1 MLHFIQK
8 LPRLVISISY
18 DQTQDELQSI
28 THFQILIYNFFD
40 GKDNFNKVTLKQ
52 LQDAPFSVYNREK
65 NTALTEIFSI
75 ELKFTVDCLKFWFS
89 KNHEVLELDVDY
101 KQEFKDNNVLTA
113 ETLSCICSF
122 PINSRAK
129 NGWADH
135 AFKAE

>member
-40 GKDNFNKVTLKQ
+40 GKDNFNKLTLKQ

-89 KNHEVLELDVDY
+89 KSHIALELDVDY
-101 KQEFKDNNVLTA
+101 KQGLKITIF
-113 ETLSCICSF
+113 
-122 PINSRAK
+122 
-129 NGWADH
+129 
-135 AFKAE
+135 